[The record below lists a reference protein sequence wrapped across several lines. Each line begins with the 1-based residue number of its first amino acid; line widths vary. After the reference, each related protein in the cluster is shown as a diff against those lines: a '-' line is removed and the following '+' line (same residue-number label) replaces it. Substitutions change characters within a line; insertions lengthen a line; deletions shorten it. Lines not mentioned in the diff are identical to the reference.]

1 MIDLRRL
8 QVLRAVAHHGSVTA
22 AAASLHLTPS
32 AASQQIRHLAR
43 ELQVALLE
51 PAGRGVRLTG
61 AARRLLGHADAIE
74 ERWQRAEADLADP
87 SPTGELRICG
97 LPTTISALLAPAVAR
112 LRERSPALV
121 VRLREAEPPECFD
134 LLFSG
139 AADLV
144 VTMATPGGPSAA
156 DTRFDLCP
164 LLDDPYDLLTSPGH
178 PLARRTGVAL
188 ADLAAEPW
196 IVGMPG
202 TFYRDLVLALA
213 AGAGFTPSVAHEVL
227 EWTAVAALA
236 GQGLGVSLVPRI
248 VRLPDEPAVVR
259 TELAD
264 APARRLVTV
273 VRRGNREAPAI
284 AAALSA
290 LSAEIGEMG
299 RDPGAE
305 RARRMSGDPFDG
317 VGEQRRDADGER
329 ARVEQRGV
337 R

>member
-22 AAASLHLTPS
+22 AAEALHLTPS

-61 AARRLLGHADAIE
+61 AARRLLGHADAIA
-74 ERWQRAEADLADP
+74 ERWERAEADLADP

-112 LRERSPALV
+112 LRERWPALV

-134 LLFSG
+134 LVFSG
-139 AADLV
+139 AAELV
-144 VTMATPGGPSAA
+144 VTMATPDGPPTGDARLDA
-156 DTRFDLCP
+156 RP

-178 PLARRTGVAL
+178 PLAGASGVTL

-202 TFYRDLVLALA
+202 TAYRRLVLALA
-213 AGAGFTPSVAHEVL
+213 AGAGFTPSIAHEVL

-236 GQGLGVSLVPRI
+236 GQGLGVSLVPRL
-248 VRLPDEPAVVR
+248 VRLPGEPAVVR

-264 APARRLVTV
+264 APSRKLITV
-273 VRRGNREAPAI
+273 VRRGNREDPAI
-284 AAALSA
+284 IAALGA

-299 RDPGAE
+299 RRPGAE
-305 RARRMSGDPFDG
+305 RARRMPGDPLDG
-317 VGEQRRDADGER
+317 VGEQRRDADGQR
-329 ARVEQRGV
+329 ARVEQGREH
-337 R
+337 